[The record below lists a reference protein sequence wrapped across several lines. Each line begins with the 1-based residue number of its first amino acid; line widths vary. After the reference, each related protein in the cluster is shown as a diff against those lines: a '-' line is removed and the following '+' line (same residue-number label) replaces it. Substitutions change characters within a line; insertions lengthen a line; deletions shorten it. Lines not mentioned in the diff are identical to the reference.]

1 MDKPWSNFFTKENI
15 QMENKQCLFSES
27 SVTSRLKHNE
37 ILLYILNRINKKF
50 TSMPIANVREK
61 KTSTL
66 NSYTLLVGI

>member
-61 KTSTL
+61 KQAP
-66 NSYTLLVGI
+66 